1 MCLQQSDAIILVT
14 CWCFLIHILRINI
27 RGNDQVRIGGPR
39 QRQSVIIKKRNRLN
53 LIDNR

>member
-1 MCLQQSDAIILVT
+1 MCLQQSDAIVLVT

-39 QRQSVIIKKRNRLN
+39 QRQSVIIEKRNRLN